1 MLILKHLPVASF
13 SENIAYINRNC
24 SAYKADDINAL
35 VKIEI
40 HGGVRTIYA
49 FLQIVDDD
57 TVVAPNQLALN
68 NEAFEQINLP
78 EGAKVS
84 ISVSP
89 TPPSINSIARK
100 IAGNILTSGEYSA
113 IVNDI
118 VSKRYSNLDIASF
131 LVASGSF
138 MSAPEVL
145 SLTEAMVGDKLIHW
159 DNENIVV
166 DCHCLGGVP
175 GNKTDII
182 VTAIVAAYGLPMPK
196 TASYS
201 LTSCAGVADTFS
213 VLAHVDVDEK
223 ELLRLVT
230 ENRGAIVSYNNLDI
244 CPASKLIAQVERQ
257 SASHSMSI
265 LLLLFLLL
273 KWQQALP
280 IYLLIFLLGQ
290 NHESKALMK
299 LCGCVSLWNM
309 SGICFQW
316 KLMSLL
322 QMEANLSGLVWVQ
335 HLKPEMLLRF

>member
-166 DCHCLGGVP
+166 DYEVGDTIKVVAGAWADTIGVVQSI
-175 GNKTDII
+175 NMQKQ
-182 VTAIVAAYGLPMPK
+182 
-196 TASYS
+196 S
-201 LTSCAGVADTFS
+201 LTINV
-213 VLAHVDVDEK
+213 
-223 ELLRLVT
+223 ELFGRET
-230 ENRGAIVSYNNLDI
+230 
-244 CPASKLIAQVERQ
+244 PVEI
-257 SASHSMSI
+257 SFAEVVKM
-265 LLLLFLLL
+265 
-273 KWQQALP
+273 
-280 IYLLIFLLGQ
+280 
-290 NHESKALMK
+290 
-299 LCGCVSLWNM
+299 
-309 SGICFQW
+309 
-316 KLMSLL
+316 
-322 QMEANLSGLVWVQ
+322 
-335 HLKPEMLLRF
+335 